1 MITFSKM
8 KSSTIEQGK
17 RILKVLQFG
26 AATAKESYPFGF
38 DSSPLENLTAI
49 YAETTNKG
57 EAVIIGYINKNQ
69 IAELGGSRMY
79 SLDSTGNLKAYAY
92 ARASGILE
100 LNGAEFSAV
109 RFENLLSAINSQNT
123 LINAELVKIAAVLNT
138 LSPGS
143 YVPGSITINLT
154 SSQSP
159 TVKIK

>member
-1 MITFSKM
+1 MITFSKF

-26 AATAKESYPFGF
+26 AKTAKESYPFGF

-100 LNGAEFSAV
+100 LNGNQYTSV
-109 RFENLLSAINSQNT
+109 RYENLLQAINSQNA
-123 LINAELVKIAAVLNT
+123 LINAELVKIAAGLNAIV
-138 LSPGS
+138 PGS
-143 YVPGSITINLT
+143 YIPGSITINLT

>member
-1 MITFSKM
+1 MITFSKF

-26 AATAKESYPFGF
+26 AKTAKESYPFGF
-38 DSSPLENLTAI
+38 DSSPLENWTAI

-100 LNGAEFSAV
+100 LNGNQYTAV
-109 RFENLLSAINSQNT
+109 RYENLLQAINSQNA
-123 LINAELVKIAAVLNT
+123 LINAELVKIATVLNT

-143 YVPGSITINLT
+143 YIPGSITINLT